1 MNTKYEYKDKDN
13 TKIQT
18 RRKTEI
24 QNTQSQEYPN
34 SRFPP
39 QNYDDDDFQSELRT
53 PNFCSVEEK
62 NMN

>member
-1 MNTKYEYKDKDN
+1 MQNKDKDN

-24 QNTQSQEYPN
+24 QNTQSHEDPN

-39 QNYDDDDFQSELRT
+39 QNQDDDDFQSKLFSNFSWLPEL
-53 PNFCSVEEK
+53 K
-62 NMN
+62 N

>member
-24 QNTQSQEYPN
+24 QNTQSHEDPN

-39 QNYDDDDFQSELRT
+39 QN
-53 PNFCSVEEK
+53 
-62 NMN
+62 